1 VVARK
6 SFRKCETVISRSC
19 LTTDAARPLERCYE
33 LCNRLIAGD
42 IILSAARCPYAAG
55 QEIYLG
61 GIQYDGSDATATV
74 TIVSTMKHPLSG
86 DVNEINY
93 DFRLIK
99 IAEDMSAIAVPPL
112 NIDPFFPSDG
122 ATCENFGYGAT
133 DTDTDSTSPVL
144 LEVELAIV
152 NQDTCAEAY
161 GDFITNAVICA
172 GGEFGRGTC
181 FGDAGSPL
189 ICDGKIVGVNSFVS
203 GFFGCAAGI
212 PDVRTFVLSLPVF
225 FLMIV
230 LSCYVGIL
238 SSCTKDVLTHSICF
252 HISYR
257 GLRG

>member
-6 SFRKCETVISRSC
+6 SFRKCETVISRSWS
-19 LTTDAARPLERCYE
+19 TTVAARPLGRCYE

-42 IILSAARCPYAAG
+42 IILSAAACPYAVG
-55 QEIYLG
+55 QDIYLG

-74 TIVSTMKHPLSG
+74 TIVSTKVHPLYG
-86 DVNEINY
+86 DVNTLNNN
-93 DFRLIK
+93 FRLIK
-99 IAEDMSAIAVPPL
+99 IDQDMSGIEVPPL
-112 NIDPFFPSDG
+112 NIDPSFPSEG
-122 ATCENFGYGAT
+122 TTCENFGYGRTET
-133 DTDTDSTSPVL
+133 DTFSPFL
-144 LEVELAIV
+144 REVPLAIV
-152 NQDTCAEAY
+152 DQDTCAEAY

-181 FGDAGSPL
+181 SGDSGSPL

-203 GFFGCAAGI
+203 GLLGCAASI

-230 LSCYVGIL
+230 LSCDVGIL